1 MTARGR
7 QTSRSR
13 TSIATSQPWA
23 PRREWTGSEARL
35 ITLNPHSQWHTSSRM
50 APTLKDSTMSPNEA
64 TSWGLSVRISSL
76 WGGHSDHHTQYNKKQ
91 NKAEPKP
98 WQLQYEE
105 ATETTL
111 WGLCSRG
118 EFAWFQRLQHNLQNG
133 DEVDVS
139 SGQAFFF
146 FFFWSLMTVG
156 EPGIPHRF
164 WDIKFAWRSLNSFHS
179 RTFRRLESLIKSVKM
194 LAETALNNCKVI
206 FPSRDLRK
214 QVLKF

>member
-1 MTARGR
+1 MKPPAGDWVFEYLVYGGDI
-7 QTSRSR
+7 QTTIPSTTKSR
-13 TSIATSQPWA
+13 T
-23 PRREWTGSEARL
+23 
-35 ITLNPHSQWHTSSRM
+35 
-50 APTLKDSTMSPNEA
+50 
-64 TSWGLSVRISSL
+64 
-76 WGGHSDHHTQYNKKQ
+76 KQ
-91 NKAEPKP
+91 NPNRGNCNMKKP
-98 WQLQYEE
+98 QKLPSEGC
-105 ATETTL
+105 AP
-111 WGLCSRG
+111 
-118 EFAWFQRLQHNLQNG
+118 
-133 DEVDVS
+133 EVSLPGFKGFSTICKMGTKWMYPLVKP
-139 SGQAFFF
+139 FF